1 VWAVDSS
8 HAHPRVRNYTDLK
21 QLAIWPKLFRRLA
34 AYFDEG
40 NSGLARFEDWLRTR
54 DTDDEVVLEPRGELA
69 NLHDVFDIQ
78 GDRITMLYW
87 PEELMVV
94 PR

>member
-1 VWAVDSS
+1 MPAT
-8 HAHPRVRNYTDLK
+8 P
-21 QLAIWPKLFRRLA
+21 LA
-34 AYFDEG
+34 AMLG
-40 NSGLARFEDWLRTR
+40 ARLKGPANVIGVD
-54 DTDDEVVLEPRGELA
+54 LA

-94 PR
+94 PREGLRCSALSPSTRAASPSPTQASTGGILYVARWQRFVVA

>member
-1 VWAVDSS
+1 MWAVDSS
-8 HAHPRVRNYTDLK
+8 HAHPRVRNSPISSSWLSGPSSSADL
-21 QLAIWPKLFRRLA
+21 RLTSTKATA
-34 AYFDEG
+34 AWHDSKTG
-40 NSGLARFEDWLRTR
+40 LRTR
-54 DTDDEVVLEPRGELA
+54 DKDDEVVLEPRGELA
-69 NLHDVFDIQ
+69 NLHDVFDLQ